1 MFILGLIR
9 IGFRYNIIIEWEVWE
24 FNSSLVRMRL
34 VFDYMRLVFL
44 GSVCVISGCIIKY
57 SSYYIE
63 GEVNYLRF
71 VYIVI
76 IFVVSIW
83 LMIIRPNIIRLLL
96 GWDGLGLTSYALVI
110 FYQNE
115 LSGNAGI
122 LTVMRN
128 RVGDVAILVRI
139 SLMFGRG
146 CWDYF
151 SLSNRRALVTGIVV
165 LASFTKRAQ
174 VPFSAWL
181 PAAMAA
187 PTPVR
192 SLVHSSTLVTAGVY
206 LLIRFRSVINSRDIR
221 YYMLI
226 VSIVTI
232 VIAGLGAIVEADIKK
247 LVALSTLRQLG
258 VMVIILSVGLKEL
271 AFFHLITHAMF
282 KSTLFMCTGFMI
294 HTVNGQQDGR
304 VISGFSVSRPC
315 LGAVLV
321 RTNLALC
328 GFPFLAG
335 FYSKD
340 AILECIVINSIN
352 YAIIFGVVIGTAL
365 TVGYRFRF
373 VYITRRQSRISNISG
388 ARDISSLVL
397 SSIVVLFLARLG
409 IGFFIY
415 WVFVP
420 TSLPC
425 FLKIEQK
432 FFVATVSVL
441 TGLIIVWYLKKSIQ
455 IRNKYIK
462 VAEIG
467 LSKIWFIPFLRCNSP
482 FFFLGVGDT
491 SIKVIDL
498 GWFEYY
504 GGIGGGS
511 FVVKAG
517 KVIQSSQIILIVR
530 WFRVRVLVGGLVYI
544 RWRYL
549 DSLIRVSLWRCEGVI
564 SLDKTGLS
572 PKFGP

>member
-1 MFILGLIR
+1 MYSVCSVCLIMMGSLMFILGLMS
-9 IGFRYNIIIEWEVWE
+9 IGFSYNMIIEWEVWE
-24 FNSSLVRMRL
+24 FNSSLVSMSL
-34 VFDYMRLVFL
+34 VFDYMSLVFL
-44 GSVCVISGCIIKY
+44 GSVCVISGCIMKY
-57 SSYYIE
+57 SSYYME

-71 VYIVI
+71 VYIVMM
-76 IFVVSIW
+76 FVVSMW
-83 LMIIRPNIIRLLL
+83 LMIISPNMISLLL

-115 LSGNAGI
+115 LSGNAGM
-122 LTVMRN
+122 LTVMSN
-128 RVGDVAILVRI
+128 RVGDVAILVSI
-139 SLMFGRG
+139 SLMFGSG

-151 SLSNRRALVTGIVV
+151 SLSNSSALVTGMVV
-165 LASFTKRAQ
+165 LASFTKSAQ

-187 PTPVR
+187 PTPVS

-206 LLIRFRSVINSRDIR
+206 LLIRFSSVINSSDMS

-226 VSIVTI
+226 VSIVTM
-232 VIAGLGAIVEADIKK
+232 VMAGLGAMVEADMKK
-247 LVALSTLRQLG
+247 LVALSTLSQLG
-258 VMVIILSVGLKEL
+258 VMVMILSVGLKEL

-304 VISGFSVSRPC
+304 VMSGFSVSSPC

-321 RTNLALC
+321 STNLALC

-340 AILECIVINSIN
+340 AILECMVMNSMN

-365 TVGYRFRF
+365 TVGYSFRF
-373 VYITRRQSRISNISG
+373 VYITSSQSSMSNISG
-388 ARDISSLVL
+388 ASDISSLVL
-397 SSIVVLFLARLG
+397 SSMVVLFLASLG
-409 IGFFIY
+409 MGFFMY

-425 FLKIEQK
+425 FLKMEQK

-441 TGLIIVWYLKKSIQ
+441 TGLIMVWYLKKSIQ
-455 IRNKYIK
+455 MSNKYMK
-462 VAEIG
+462 VAEMG
-467 LSKIWFIPFLRCNSP
+467 LSKMWFMPFLSCNSP

-491 SIKVIDL
+491 SMKVIDL

-504 GGIGGGS
+504 GGMGGGS

-517 KVIQSSQIILIVR
+517 KVIQSSQMILMVS
-530 WFRVRVLVGGLVYI
+530 WFSVSVLVGGLVYI
-544 RWRYL
+544 SW
-549 DSLIRVSLWRCEGVI
+549 S
-564 SLDKTGLS
+564 
-572 PKFGP
+572 